1 MSRVRKVNDTYVI
14 EGANLGV
21 INDLFLDCSPSNY
34 IDVEIKVIDTRRISE
49 QQRKFIFALC
59 RDIEYY
65 TGDDAEYCR
74 LIMQQLNAN
83 LRGIE
88 IESLSN
94 CSVTYANGL
103 IDTIINHCIEQ
114 EIPLSGDAILKNNY
128 HFTSHQVYMMC
139 LKRIC
144 VVCGRRADIHHVDHV
159 GMGNNRNKMSH
170 IGKRVMPLC
179 REHHAEIH
187 NIGEEKYIEMNC
199 LTPIIVDEKMDYF
212 IKKGKLKL
220 HKEEQKNE

>member
-128 HFTSHQVYMMC
+128 HFTNHQVYMMC

-159 GMGNNRNKMSH
+159 GMGK
-170 IGKRVMPLC
+170 IGRASC
-179 REHHAEIH
+179 RERVSS
-187 NIGEEKYIEMNC
+187 
-199 LTPIIVDEKMDYF
+199 PV
-212 IKKGKLKL
+212 
-220 HKEEQKNE
+220 